1 MRVVIQRVK
10 KAQVSVERK
19 IVGKIN
25 IGYVILLGISVS
37 DNESDVSYLTRKI
50 ANLRIF
56 PDQMGKL
63 NLSIKD
69 VNGSILSISQFTL
82 YGDTSDGNR
91 PSFTQ
96 AAKPDLAIPLYE
108 LFNHILETEYQIITE
123 RGIFGADMDVE
134 LINDGPCTII
144 IDSRKVR
151 Q

>member
-10 KAQVSVERK
+10 KAQVSVDNK
-19 IVGKIN
+19 VVGKIET
-25 IGYVILLGISVS
+25 GYVILLGINVS
-37 DNESDVSYLTRKI
+37 DDESDVRYLARKI

-56 PDQMGKL
+56 PDQAGKL

-96 AAKPDLAIPLYE
+96 AAKLDIAIPLYE
-108 LFNHILETEYQIITE
+108 MFNDILEKEYQIKTDK
-123 RGIFGADMDVE
+123 GIFGADMDVE

-151 Q
+151 

>member
-10 KAQVSVERK
+10 KAQVSVDNK
-19 IVGKIN
+19 VVGKIKT
-25 IGYVILLGISVS
+25 GYVILLGINVS
-37 DNESDVSYLTRKI
+37 DDESDVRYLARKI

-56 PDQMGKL
+56 PDQVGKL

-96 AAKPDLAIPLYE
+96 AAKLDIAIPLYE
-108 LFNHILETEYQIITE
+108 MFNDILEKEYQIKTDK
-123 RGIFGADMDVE
+123 GIFGADMDVE

-151 Q
+151 